1 MLSLAS
7 RLSSPRRVLLRY
19 PLSRKGNA
27 AFFASS
33 LGSHIT
39 TLLTTPAQRLH
50 VSYLPVYTPNAEE
63 EADAEL
69 YASQVRAAMGE
80 ASGLPLSEYGAR
92 ELRREMKEKASQ
104 AKGKGA

>member
-1 MLSLAS
+1 M
-7 RLSSPRRVLLRY
+7 
-19 PLSRKGNA
+19 
-27 AFFASS
+27 
-33 LGSHIT
+33 
-39 TLLTTPAQRLH
+39 
-50 VSYLPVYTPNAEE
+50 YTPNAEE